1 MSDPLSQAPYV
12 DPKIDRP
19 YIKRPSL
26 ADIGIAAAPSTDTN
40 ERLFQNRIR
49 KLERVTTDLVAATV
63 DVQTQVGTAV
73 GPPGKPTGIMAKHWL
88 GNTTV
93 TWTPGENSASFEV
106 VASSWADVTTAT
118 AAGTAT
124 GNSIVHNVP
133 SGAKYYWVRGV
144 NANGQTG
151 EWSDMVLA
159 TVGAS
164 DQQSVINAIV
174 STSALISSL
183 RSGIET
189 ANARLAAIEGYL
201 DENGVDPSGIV
212 QRIEEGELP
221 NALMETILFARKT
234 RANARDER
242 ATIRQYV
249 ETKVDELGEATAT
262 ELTQLEAKA
271 DSTIASL
278 ATEKTVRASQ
288 DNALASSI
296 AALSGTVANNHA
308 SIVDVLDLEVTPD
321 GAVAGRL
328 NQIETDVGGNTAAVQ
343 ENSEA
348 VAALDGTVSATH
360 TIKVQAQTV
369 GGKKVVAGI
378 GLMADSTGLSE
389 FMVAANRFVVV
400 DPTDSDGSAIR
411 MPFIIYNGVVYMDMA
426 CIREGTILTAMI
438 GDAQIT
444 SAKIG
449 TAQIKNANIDS
460 AAITEAK
467 IANAAITKA
476 KIANAAI
483 GTAQIEDG
491 AIANAKIGAAAIK
504 AANIENGAIT
514 SAKIGD
520 AAIET
525 AHIKDLSVDTIKI
538 KDGAVSSCRGSTD
551 SGGDLTPSWKT
562 FASVTV
568 TTSGKTVF
576 VQASGSC
583 SSGSV
588 SGVGSWPAI
597 VRLTRDGSDITGS
610 RPAAHFAKAQL
621 LGGMLSPF
629 SIADTDTPSAG
640 SHTYALQGMCGYS
653 GTPASGYDPDMGANS
668 IFAFEFKK

>member
-124 GNSIVHNVP
+124 GNSLVHNVP

-234 RANARDER
+234 RENARTEK
-242 ATIRQYV
+242 AIIRQYV

-271 DSTIASL
+271 DSTISSL
-278 ATEKTVRASQ
+278 ATERNVRASQ

-296 AALSGTVANNHA
+296 SALSNTVAGNHA
-308 SIVDVLDLEVTPD
+308 SIVDILDIETTPS
-321 GAVAGRL
+321 GAVAQRL

-369 GGKKVVAGI
+369 GGKNVVAGI
-378 GLMADSTGLSE
+378 GLMADSSGLSE

-411 MPFIIYNGVVYMDMA
+411 MPFIIYNGTVYIDQA
-426 CIREGTILTAMI
+426 CIREGTIGTALITDAAITNAKIGTAAIKTANIEDAAITTAKI

-444 SAKIG
+444 KAKMTSAYI
-449 TAQIKNANIDS
+449 
-460 AAITEAK
+460 EEL
-467 IANAAITKA
+467 NAAIATIAQA
-476 KIANAAI
+476 KISAAEI
-483 GTAQIEDG
+483 GWAQIDT
-491 AIANAKIGAAAIK
+491 AIAGNL
-504 AANIENGAIT
+504 EV
-514 SAKIGD
+514 D
-520 AAIET
+520 T
-525 AHIKDLSVDTIKI
+525 AHIKKLTVDESNIVEGACTAANMSVN
-538 KDGAVSSCRGSTD
+538 S
-551 SGGDLTPSWKT
+551 SGGQLGGSWTT
-562 FASVTV
+562 FCSVSVTV
-568 TTSGKTVF
+568 TGTQTVY
-576 VQASGSC
+576 VQASGLSC
-583 SSGSV
+583 SGSI
-588 SGVGSWPAI
+588 SGVGTWASH
-597 VRLTRDGSDITGS
+597 VRVMCGSTTVIPDTPCAHWS
-610 RPAAHFAKAQL
+610 RAQL
-621 LGGMLSPF
+621 LEGLLMPF
-629 SIADTDTPSAG
+629 VLAGKFNPSSAG
-640 SHTYALQGMCGYS
+640 TYTFQLQALWPGGSYGSPSS
-653 GTPASGYDPDMGANS
+653 GWESMIGRSS
-668 IFAFEFKK
+668 ISAWQFKK

>member
-124 GNSIVHNVP
+124 GNSLVHNVP

-271 DSTIASL
+271 DSTISSL
-278 ATEKTVRASQ
+278 ATEQTVRA
-288 DNALASSI
+288 
-296 AALSGTVANNHA
+296 
-308 SIVDVLDLEVTPD
+308 
-321 GAVAGRL
+321 
-328 NQIETDVGGNTAAVQ
+328 
-343 ENSEA
+343 
-348 VAALDGTVSATH
+348 
-360 TIKVQAQTV
+360 
-369 GGKKVVAGI
+369 
-378 GLMADSTGLSE
+378 
-389 FMVAANRFVVV
+389 
-400 DPTDSDGSAIR
+400 
-411 MPFIIYNGVVYMDMA
+411 
-426 CIREGTILTAMI
+426 
-438 GDAQIT
+438 
-444 SAKIG
+444 
-449 TAQIKNANIDS
+449 
-460 AAITEAK
+460 
-467 IANAAITKA
+467 
-476 KIANAAI
+476 
-483 GTAQIEDG
+483 
-491 AIANAKIGAAAIK
+491 
-504 AANIENGAIT
+504 
-514 SAKIGD
+514 
-520 AAIET
+520 
-525 AHIKDLSVDTIKI
+525 
-538 KDGAVSSCRGSTD
+538 
-551 SGGDLTPSWKT
+551 
-562 FASVTV
+562 
-568 TTSGKTVF
+568 
-576 VQASGSC
+576 
-583 SSGSV
+583 
-588 SGVGSWPAI
+588 
-597 VRLTRDGSDITGS
+597 
-610 RPAAHFAKAQL
+610 
-621 LGGMLSPF
+621 
-629 SIADTDTPSAG
+629 
-640 SHTYALQGMCGYS
+640 
-653 GTPASGYDPDMGANS
+653 
-668 IFAFEFKK
+668 

>member
-1 MSDPLSQAPYV
+1 MSGALTQAPYV
-12 DPKIDRP
+12 E
-19 YIKRPSL
+19 KRNVGTTATPS
-26 ADIGIAAAPSTDTN
+26 SDTN
-40 ERLFQNRIR
+40 QSLFQNRIR
-49 KLERVTTDLVAATV
+49 KLERITNDLVEATV

-73 GPPGKPTGIMAKHWL
+73 GPPGKPTGVKARHWL

-93 TWTPGENSASFEV
+93 TWTPGENSASYEV

-221 NALMETILFARKT
+221 NALMETILFARKA

-242 ATIRQYV
+242 AVIRQFV
-249 ETKVDELGEATAT
+249 ETKVDELGNATAT

-271 DSTIASL
+271 DSTISSL

-296 AALSGTVANNHA
+296 TALSNTVAGNHA
-308 SIVDVLDLEVTPD
+308 SIVDILDIETTPS
-321 GAVAGRL
+321 GAVAQRL
-328 NQIETDVGGNTAAVQ
+328 NQIETDVGENEAAVQ
-343 ENSEA
+343 ENAEA
-348 VAALDGTVSATH
+348 IATLDGYASATH

-378 GLMADSTGLSE
+378 GLMADGSGLSE

-400 DPTDSDGSAIR
+400 DPTDADGSAIR
-411 MPFIIYNGVVYMDMA
+411 TPFIIYNGTVYIDQA
-426 CIREGTILTAMI
+426 CIREGTIGTALI
-438 GDAQIT
+438 TDAAIT
-444 SAKIG
+444 NAKIANAAIKSANIEDAAITTAKIG
-449 TAQIKNANIDS
+449 TAQI
-460 AAITEAK
+460 
-467 IANAAITKA
+467 TKA
-476 KIANAAI
+476 KMANLSV

-514 SAKIGD
+514 SAKIGT
-520 AAIET
+520 AAIDT
-525 AHIKDLSVDTIKI
+525 AHIKDLSVDTINI
-538 KDGAVSSCRGSTD
+538 KNGAVSANGGAIRPGTVTVYPSPGVICSC
-551 SGGDLTPSWKT
+551 
-562 FASVTV
+562 SVTV
-568 TTSGKTVF
+568 VSGQSVF
-576 VQASGSC
+576 VHATGEACAGALSGIWHKPTHVALYRQSTQMVKLIG
-583 SSGSV
+583 SGYLSY
-588 SGVGSWPAI
+588 
-597 VRLTRDGSDITGS
+597 
-610 RPAAHFAKAQL
+610 QL
-621 LGGMLSPF
+621 PF
-629 SIADTDTPSAG
+629 SDMLPFAISWVDSPGAG
-640 SHTYALQGMCGYS
+640 TYTYALRAFCE
-653 GTPASGYDPDMGANS
+653 YDSNYPPNS
-668 IFAFEFKK
+668 IPKVGNCALSVFQFKK